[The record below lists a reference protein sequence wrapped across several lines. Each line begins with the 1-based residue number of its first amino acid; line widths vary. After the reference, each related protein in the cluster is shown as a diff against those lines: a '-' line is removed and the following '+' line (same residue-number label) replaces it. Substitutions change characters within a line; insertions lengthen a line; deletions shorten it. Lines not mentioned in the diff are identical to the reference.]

1 MSTDKQGAFA
11 GLRVVDAS
19 QGLAGPGAAML
30 LGQHGATVIK
40 VEPADGD
47 WARTRGVNAG
57 DFSTLS
63 IATNSG
69 KRSIALDLKKPAGA
83 AVLEK
88 MVSSADV
95 FLQSFRPGVI
105 DRLGFGYPRLSAAY
119 PALVYASVS
128 GFGLTG
134 AQSERPATDSVIQAA
149 SGIMSVNLGMI
160 DGMPHRL
167 PIWPID
173 FVTGLFVFQNIA
185 VALYQRRDTGRG
197 HHVDCSLLQSALAL
211 QSVSILEHAAAG
223 NETALPTSCPNG
235 TFRTTD
241 GWLNLVVSKDEHWL
255 AFCNVIGRE
264 DLSANPTY
272 ATVKGRITN
281 HAFINGEVAECLAGQ
296 SSRHW
301 CNAFVRIG
309 LLHDRVSCYDEVLGD
324 EDVKAMNIFEPVPV
338 PGMGTLPIARAPGLP
353 GGFGSNPQGSAL
365 PAIGEHTVEVLREYG
380 YAQGEIDA
388 LLQSGA
394 VTQKKGQVI

>member
-1 MSTDKQGAFA
+1 MSSDNRGAFA
-11 GLRVVDAS
+11 GLRVIDAS

-69 KRSIALDLKKPAGA
+69 KRSIALDLKQPAGA

-105 DRLGFGYPRLSAAY
+105 DRLGFGYQRLSAAY

-134 AQSERPATDSVIQAA
+134 AQSERPATDAVIQAA
-149 SGIMSVNLGMI
+149 SGIMSVNLGVS

-173 FVTGLFVFQNIA
+173 FVTGLFVFQNIV
-185 VALYQRRDTGRG
+185 VALYQRRDSGRG
-197 HHVDCSLLQSALAL
+197 HHVDCSLLQTALAL

-223 NETALPTSCPNG
+223 NQPAPPTSCPTG
-235 TFRTTD
+235 TFRTAD
-241 GWLNLVVSKDEHWL
+241 GWMNLVVSKDEHWQ
-255 AFCNVIGRE
+255 AFCKALGRD
-264 DLSANPTY
+264 DLGGNPDY
-272 ATVKGRITN
+272 ATVKGRIAN
-281 HAFINGEVAECLAGQ
+281 HVAVNAAVAESILKQ
-296 SSRHW
+296 PSRVW
-301 CNAFVRIG
+301 CDAFVRIG
-309 LLHDRVSCYDEVLGD
+309 LLHDRVSSYDDVLGD
-324 EDVKAMNIFEPVPV
+324 ADVKAMKIFESVEI

-353 GGFGSNPQGSAL
+353 GGFGCSPQGSAL
-365 PAIGEHTVEVLREYG
+365 PAIGEHTVEVLMEYG
-380 YAQGEIDA
+380 YAQAEIDA

-394 VTQKKGQVI
+394 VTQKQGRDI

>member
-1 MSTDKQGAFA
+1 MSADNKGAFA

-47 WARTRGVNAG
+47 WSRTRGVNAG
-57 DFSTLS
+57 DFSTLA

-105 DRLGFGYPRLSAAY
+105 DRLGFGYARLSAAY
-119 PALVYASVS
+119 PALIYASVS

-134 AQSERPATDSVIQAA
+134 AQSERPATDAVIQAA
-149 SGIMSVNLGMI
+149 SGIMSVNLGVS

-197 HHVDCSLLQSALAL
+197 HHVDCSLMQSALSF

-223 NETALPTSCPNG
+223 KETALPTSCPNG

-241 GWLNLVVSKDEHWL
+241 GWLNLVVSKDEHWI
-255 AFCNVIGRE
+255 AFCKVIGRE
-264 DLSANPTY
+264 DLGANPTY
-272 ATVKGRITN
+272 STVKGRITN
-281 HAFINGEVAECLAGQ
+281 HAFINGEVAKCLAAKP
-296 SSRHW
+296 SRHW
-301 CNAFVRIG
+301 CDAFVKIG
-309 LLHDRVSCYDEVLGD
+309 LLHDRVSSYDDVLSDG
-324 EDVKAMNIFEPVPV
+324 DVKAMNIFEPVPV

-353 GGFGSNPQGSAL
+353 GGFGVNPQGSAL
-365 PAIGEHTVEVLREYG
+365 PAVGQHTVEVLREYG
-380 YAQGEIDA
+380 YAQGEIDG
-388 LLQSGA
+388 LLASGA
-394 VTQKKGQVI
+394 VTQK